1 MNRLTGKPLRG
12 EEHLTQS
19 LQVLLSTPIGS
30 RVMLPGYG
38 SDLTEL
44 LDDPITDSGKLR
56 MYKAITNAI
65 TQWEPRFIVKQITAI
80 SRDIEGK
87 LTISLNGT
95 YNGENLSIQALSLTP
110 SLPATIIPEPPE
122 PPEPQAYLFSFN
134 GQFFSIN
141 NNFFGV
147 AA

>member
-1 MNRLTGKPLRG
+1 MNRNTGKPLSG

-44 LDDPITDSGKLR
+44 VDDPITDSGKLR
-56 MYKAITNAI
+56 TYKAITNAI
-65 TQWEPRFIVKQITAI
+65 TQWEPRFIVKRITAI

-95 YNGENLSIQALSLTP
+95 YNGDNLSLTALEIGP
-110 SLPATIIPEPPE
+110 STPATIIPEPPE
-122 PPEPQAYLFSFN
+122 PPGPQAYLFSFN

-141 NNFFGV
+141 NRFFGV